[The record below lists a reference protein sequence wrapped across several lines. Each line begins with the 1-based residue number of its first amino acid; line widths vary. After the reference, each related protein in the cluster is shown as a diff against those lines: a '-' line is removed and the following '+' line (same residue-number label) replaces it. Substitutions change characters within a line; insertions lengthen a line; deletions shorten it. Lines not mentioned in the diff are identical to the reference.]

1 MVDSATHYQRAAGVE
16 RGMSYKSASS
26 VSVPKSVGEMKR
38 ERYLT
43 EKG

>member
-1 MVDSATHYQRAAGVE
+1 VGIRPHCSTLVATELQL
-16 RGMSYKSASS
+16 GML